1 MIIPLWSNHIATIVG
16 YHNYSLL
23 ILFDKIEKFVC
34 LFAGAAHCRTFYKM
48 ISDNYFHLCVTGQ
61 ISAAYFPIGMDSKQ
75 IFCRYDVVMGK
86 DWEIVSGN
94 HELQK
99 NK

>member
-1 MIIPLWSNHIATIVG
+1 
-16 YHNYSLL
+16 
-23 ILFDKIEKFVC
+23 
-34 LFAGAAHCRTFYKM
+34 M

-94 HELQK
+94 YELQK
-99 NK
+99 KNHCFSIEVFFHYIQDSDPE